1 MNIYVLIPVHN
12 NKQETL
18 NCLSYLSKQTFTK
31 FKTIVINDGSTDGT
45 PEAIKK
51 SFPKVEVLTGNGEL
65 WWTGAINLAL
75 SKFLPLVQKDDYFL
89 TLNND
94 VEFDES
100 YLEKLV
106 FAAKQKPNT
115 LIGSVSLDID
125 SLDSVIDAGI
135 QINWLN
141 QKRTM
146 GNFKKGD
153 FFNMEVSRLSG
164 RGALIPAQVFKKIG
178 LYDFKHFPQYAAD
191 SELSVRAK
199 NAGFNLCVYY
209 NAILLSDRTIS
220 GLKHS
225 PLMKVTFKQAYD
237 LLFSIKSVSNIK
249 TRFYVARYM
258 CPSKFRLINYVY
270 ESFKVLFVI
279 TSIPPIYYIKI
290 GMYNGYK
297 LFKK

>member
-1 MNIYVLIPVHN
+1 MD
-12 NKQETL
+12 
-18 NCLSYLSKQTFTK
+18 
-31 FKTIVINDGSTDGT
+31 DGSTDGT
-45 PEAIKK
+45 AEAIKK
-51 SFPKVEVLTGNGEL
+51 SFPEVQVLEGNGEL

-75 SKFLPLVQKDDYFL
+75 SEFLPLADKEDYFL

-100 YLEKLV
+100 YLENLV
-106 FAAKQKPNT
+106 FAAKQKPNA
-115 LIGSVSLDID
+115 LIGSVSLDIYD
-125 SLDSVIDAGI
+125 KTKVVDAGVP
-135 QINWLN
+135 INWLN

-153 FFNMEVSRLSG
+153 FFNLEVSRLSG
-164 RGALIPAQVFKKIG
+164 RGALIPAQVFRKIG

-191 SELSVRAK
+191 AELSVRAK
-199 NAGFNLCVYY
+199 NAGYHLCVYY
-209 NAILLSDRTIS
+209 DAILLSDRTIS

-225 PLMKVTFKQAYD
+225 PLMKVTIKQAYD

-249 TRFYVARYM
+249 TRFNVARFM
-258 CPSKFRLINYVY
+258 CPSKFRLINYLY
-270 ESFKVLFVI
+270 ESLKVFFVI